1 MSEVRGDDITIV
13 PMTPAHVD
21 ALMPHE
27 RDMFGTEA
35 WSERSY
41 REEIADARNR
51 YYVAVEGPDGVLLG
65 WAGVLVIAG
74 TADVLTV
81 GVVPSAR
88 RRGLAR
94 RMLAALCTE
103 AARRGATE
111 IFLDVRVDN
120 ESAGCGRVMPSGRE
134 RRQRLH
140 SVAGEP
146 SSTAVLCESN
156 AGG

>member
-1 MSEVRGDDITIV
+1 MNELRGDDITIV

-21 ALMPHE
+21 ALMPYE

-41 REEIADARNR
+41 RDEIADARNR
-51 YYVAVEGPDGVLLG
+51 YYVAVEGSDGELLG
-65 WAGVLVIAG
+65 WAGVLVVAG

-94 RMLAALCTE
+94 QMLAALYAE

-120 ESAGCGRVMPSGRE
+120 QTAISLYRNEGFAELGRRRGYYDGGRVDSLVM
-134 RRQRLH
+134 RRAL
-140 SVAGEP
+140 
-146 SSTAVLCESN
+146 
-156 AGG
+156 

>member
-1 MSEVRGDDITIV
+1 MSEARDITLV
-13 PMTPAHVD
+13 PMTPAHVA
-21 ALMPHE
+21 ALMPYE
-27 RDMFGTEA
+27 REMFGTEA

-41 REEIADARNR
+41 RDEISDARNR
-51 YYVAVEGPDGVLLG
+51 YYVAVEGPDGALLG
-65 WAGVLVIAG
+65 WAGVLVIAT

-94 RMLAALCTE
+94 RMLAALYAE

-120 ESAGCGRVMPSGRE
+120 DAAIGLYRDEGFAELGRRRGYYEAGRVDSLVM
-134 RRQRLH
+134 RRDL
-140 SVAGEP
+140 
-146 SSTAVLCESN
+146 
-156 AGG
+156 

>member
-94 RMLAALCTE
+94 RMLAALYTE

-120 ESAGCGRVMPSGRE
+120 ESAIALYRNEGFAELGRRRGYYDGGRVDSLVM
-134 RRQRLH
+134 RRGL
-140 SVAGEP
+140 
-146 SSTAVLCESN
+146 
-156 AGG
+156 

>member
-94 RMLAALCTE
+94 RMLAALYAE

-120 ESAGCGRVMPSGRE
+120 DSAIALYRNEGFAELGRRRGYYDAGRVDSLVM
-134 RRQRLH
+134 RRGL
-140 SVAGEP
+140 
-146 SSTAVLCESN
+146 
-156 AGG
+156 

>member
-120 ESAGCGRVMPSGRE
+120 ESAIALYRNEGFAELGRRRGYYDAGRVDSLVM
-134 RRQRLH
+134 RRGL
-140 SVAGEP
+140 
-146 SSTAVLCESN
+146 
-156 AGG
+156 

>member
-13 PMTPAHVD
+13 PMTPTHVD

-94 RMLAALCTE
+94 RMLASLYAE
-103 AARRGATE
+103 AARRGANE

-120 ESAGCGRVMPSGRE
+120 ESAIALYRNEGFAELGRRRGYYDAGRVDSLVM
-134 RRQRLH
+134 RRGL
-140 SVAGEP
+140 
-146 SSTAVLCESN
+146 
-156 AGG
+156 

>member
-1 MSEVRGDDITIV
+1 MNEVRGEITIV

-21 ALMPHE
+21 ALMPYE

-41 REEIADARNR
+41 RDEISDARNR
-51 YYVAVEGPDGVLLG
+51 YYVAVESPDGALLG
-65 WAGVLVIAG
+65 WAGVLVIAE

-94 RMLAALCTE
+94 RMLAALYFE

-120 ESAGCGRVMPSGRE
+120 EAAIALYRNEGFAELRRRRGYYDAGRVDSLVM
-134 RRQRLH
+134 RRAL
-140 SVAGEP
+140 
-146 SSTAVLCESN
+146 
-156 AGG
+156 

>member
-94 RMLAALCTE
+94 RMLAALYTE

-120 ESAGCGRVMPSGRE
+120 ESAIALYRNEGFAELGRRRGYYDAGRVDSLVM
-134 RRQRLH
+134 RRGL
-140 SVAGEP
+140 
-146 SSTAVLCESN
+146 
-156 AGG
+156 